1 MDYGLRCL
9 AVSVRPRYTMAN
21 VGFAM
26 TAMTQ
31 GAAGALCFYF
41 IFEVTEKR
49 RDVLEALPNDEEV
62 AEADAIMMP

>member
-1 MDYGLRCL
+1 
-9 AVSVRPRYTMAN
+9 MAN